1 MSPEKPGENR
11 VSPAAGCRSASP
23 PGDTVAVS
31 SSGGDALAFGGR
43 STVKSDSSG
52 GGRRGLY
59 SGSMEIIPLALLGIV
74 VVAGLVTLGVGH
86 KGWSWGTLAASILV
100 LFSAAGF
107 VYLAARVAQRERVWR
122 ERVRSLRTDL
132 AKTRD
137 GMQLDERGR
146 LKPIPNESSIADLEE
161 QEARWYRALERVN
174 TWRGRS
180 WTKGFFQP
188 PSTDKPGRLVFDLP
202 EGAPPNPFINA
213 GAQLFLFD
221 SEAADDGGRF
231 LGVFRVGE
239 AKVEEGDLV
248 LSVSPAARPGATQQR
263 LWRRDFDSVQAFET
277 LPVDRWLA
285 FCRTARPDDVNED
298 GDEGLVDGE
307 EPGRQPPYLVLP
319 RLRRTNFADDANA
332 EDLLAD
338 LEAQLDRFERHETI
352 VPEEKWRPWADLAK
366 PPPDEPWGTYW
377 AAVTFTLA
385 HGVTTR
391 EAGREPTTIQFEKG
405 DRANLELRE
414 ALGLEQ
420 RGVVEI
426 RDVFYRRPL
435 ADLET
440 ALQGGETP
448 VDQGKTIA
456 IRGGFAIRGILEN
469 EIARIQQ
476 AIRDLQASHKNV
488 LSTVERL
495 RKEEKELG
503 GDLPSWEKDAT
514 AAGDVRAGIES
525 RLDAVSERLDA
536 AWGAVVELGREF
548 DGSMAAAQAAAEK
561 RAAGPR

>member
-1 MSPEKPGENR
+1 
-11 VSPAAGCRSASP
+11 
-23 PGDTVAVS
+23 
-31 SSGGDALAFGGR
+31 
-43 STVKSDSSG
+43 
-52 GGRRGLY
+52 
-59 SGSMEIIPLALLGIV
+59 MEIVPLVLLGIV
-74 VVAGLVTLGVGH
+74 VLAGLVTLGLGH
-86 KGWSWGTLAASILV
+86 KGWSWGTLAASVLV
-100 LFSAAGF
+100 LLSAAGF
-107 VYLAARVAQRERVWR
+107 VYLAARVAHREKVWR
-122 ERVRSLRTDL
+122 EKVRSLQAEL

-137 GMQLDERGR
+137 GMQLDDRGR
-146 LKPIPNESSIADLEE
+146 SQPIPNESSIADLEE
-161 QEARWYRALERVN
+161 QEARWYRSLERVN

-180 WTKGFFQP
+180 WSNGFFQP
-188 PSTDKPGRLVFDLP
+188 PATDKPGRLVFELP
-202 EGAPPNPFINA
+202 ESAPPNPFINA

-221 SEAADDGGRF
+221 SGAADEGGRF

-239 AKVEEGDLV
+239 VKVEEKDLV
-248 LSVSPAARPGATQQR
+248 LAVTPAARPGPLQQR

-285 FCRTARPDDVNED
+285 FCRTARPDDEGED
-298 GDEGLVDGE
+298 GDGLVDGE
-307 EPGRQPPYLVLP
+307 EPGRSTPYVVLP

-332 EDLLAD
+332 KDLLAD

-352 VPEEKWRPWADLAK
+352 VPEEQWRPWVDLKK

-385 HGVTTR
+385 HGITTR
-391 EAGREPTTIQFEKG
+391 EAGRDPSTIQFEKG

-414 ALGLEQ
+414 ALELEQ

-435 ADLET
+435 TDLET

-448 VDQGKTIA
+448 VDKGKTIA

-469 EIARIQQ
+469 EIDRLRQ
-476 AIRDLQASHKNV
+476 AIRDIQASHKNV
-488 LSTVERL
+488 LSTIDRL

-503 GDLPSWEKDAT
+503 DDLPSWEKDAT
-514 AAGDVRAGIES
+514 AAGVVRTGIEA
-525 RLDAVSERLDA
+525 RLAAASDRLDA
-536 AWGAVVELGREF
+536 AWGAVIELGREF

-561 RAAGPR
+561 RAASPR